1 MQRGHRARFLTVMS
15 DTQTPTDEWSDLVPF
30 LEQIPRAVRLVVW
43 GDEVGGRW
51 EREAIRVA
59 WALSQRFARLSFEL
73 RPRRPDYGF
82 YPVWGV
88 MGLEGEEELDFGVRI
103 IGLPAGFQ
111 MTTLLGAIQAVTFRG
126 QQVEPKTRI
135 QLSRMP
141 APAEIEIITDSADEA
156 GPQMAT
162 MCFALAVCSPLIR
175 AYAIMA
181 DCFPVALQQFNVH
194 YLPHTVINGRVHM
207 EGVLD
212 EAQFLRHLAMAVK
225 KQP

>member
-1 MQRGHRARFLTVMS
+1 MS
-15 DTQTPTDEWSDLVPF
+15 NLPTSTDEWSDLIPF
-30 LEQIPRAVRLVVW
+30 LEHIPRPVRLVVW
-43 GDEVGGRW
+43 ADEMGGPL

-59 WALSQRFARLSFEL
+59 RSLSQRFESLSFDL
-73 RPRRPDYGF
+73 RPRRPDYSF

-88 MGLEGEEELDFGVRI
+88 MGLEDEAEVDFGVRI

-111 MTTLLGAIQAVTFRG
+111 MTTLLGAVQAVTFRG

-156 GPQMAT
+156 GPQMT
-162 MCFALAVCSPLIR
+162 TLCFALAVCTPLIR

-181 DCFPVALQQFNVH
+181 DSFPVALQRFNVH
-194 YLPHTVINGRVHM
+194 YLPHTIINNRVHI

-212 EAQFLRHLAMAVK
+212 EVQFLRHLAMAVK
-225 KQP
+225 KRS